1 MENLDSGKTVIFVT
15 PISGYNSHLVRTGNI
30 QEDKS
35 LIHAILI
42 AYSKDYF
49 LMNNKEKKD
58 YYTKFIQNIIDM
70 QTYEEKNENYTRYK
84 EQIIKFVECIYDENQ
99 DELKSKNFKSIFNEI
114 SKNPVYE
121 LIPEIILKEDI
132 LNILNSNSEIDF
144 SKYKDE
150 VKHSIKN
157 YLESVDVLNQVSDNK
172 KVELIKKNIKHIISI
187 IIDDIKTY
195 EYNSYKNSILS
206 QDDFKLI
213 NTIMDKIKTNIYVID
228 SKNKLPI
235 NFNKLENNKNHKSII
250 LIKLDNTYET
260 IGLLLPKNKIQ
271 REFDSDNFLVQRI
284 NTFLFEPHKVVSTY
298 PDLLHYLE
306 PNSKRLKNKKNI
318 LTESDSDSE
327 SENENSNTDI

>member
-1 MENLDSGKTVIFVT
+1 MENLDSGKTVIFAT
-15 PISGYNSHLVRTGNI
+15 PISGYNNHLVRTGNI

-35 LIHAILI
+35 LVHAILT

-49 LMNNKEKKD
+49 LMDKKTKKD
-58 YYTKFIQNIIDM
+58 YYTKFIENIVDIKS
-70 QTYEEKNENYTRYK
+70 YEEKNENYTRYK
-84 EQIIKFVECIYDENQ
+84 EQIIKFVEFMYADNQ
-99 DELKSKNFKSIFNEI
+99 DELKTKNFKNILKQI
-114 SKNPVYE
+114 SNNPVYD
-121 LIPEIILKEDI
+121 LIPEIILKEDMLDI
-132 LNILNSNSEIDF
+132 LKPSSEVGF

-150 VKHSIKN
+150 VKHSVKN
-157 YLESVDVLNQVSDNK
+157 YLDSVDVLNQVDDNK

-195 EYNSYKNSILS
+195 EYNSFKNNILS

-228 SKNKLPI
+228 STNKLPS
-235 NFNKLENNKNHKSII
+235 NFNKLENNKNSKSII

-284 NTFLFEPHKVVSTY
+284 NTFLFEPSKIVSTY
-298 PDLLHYLE
+298 PDLLQYLE
-306 PNSKRLKNKKNI
+306 PNSKPLKNKKNI

-327 SENENSNTDI
+327 SENENSDTDI